1 MQWQEGRRLCDES
14 LEYCATSGEETSF
27 QHSQLHSIRESWE
40 SALVGKSLLAAEAA
54 ADFYMCR
61 IAQPP
66 RKALEAP
73 AARVKAKFGS
83 LLDAERESHQIPEA
97 LLPR

>member
-1 MQWQEGRRLCDES
+1 MIR
-14 LEYCATSGEETSF
+14 CATEQEYLAQETVNAKHRNDDVK
-27 QHSQLHSIRESWE
+27 HSQLHSIRESWE

-83 LLDAERESHQIPEA
+83 LLDAERESHQISEA